1 MIVVL
6 EATGAVTL
14 YSGPDVVSKIF
25 VPNMAV
31 VQAPLPSRSFHSL
44 ITSPSTSR
52 FSESSFQI
60 RRSSLRVDTSTDMS
74 YFADASCVL
83 SPVPKAL
90 KMGSCVSLDESHVS
104 LEEIV
109 CIRDSAKKRLT
120 LEFNNGHMLRM
131 SLPEM
136 YTSLLG
142 HLKYYLYQDFV
153 ERCFF
158 T

>member
-6 EATGAVTL
+6 ESMGAVTL
-14 YSGPDVVSKIF
+14 YSGPDMVSKIF

-31 VQAPLPSRSFHSL
+31 VQAPLPARSFHSL

-83 SPVPKAL
+83 SPVPKSI
-90 KMGSCVSLDESHVS
+90 KMGSCISLDESQVN

-109 CIRDSAKKRLT
+109 CLRDSAKKRLT
-120 LEFNNGHMLRM
+120 IEFNNGHMLRL

-142 HLKYYLYQDFV
+142 QLKFLN
-153 ERCFF
+153 
-158 T
+158 

>member
-1 MIVVL
+1 LQDLPMIVVL

-25 VPNMAV
+25 VPNMAA
-31 VQAPLPSRSFHSL
+31 VQAPLPARSFHSL

-60 RRSSLRVDTSTDMS
+60 RRSSLRVDTSVDVS

-83 SPVPKAL
+83 SPVPKSL
-90 KMGSCVSLDESHVS
+90 KMGSCISLEESQVN

-109 CIRDSAKKRLT
+109 CLRDSAKKRLT

-142 HLKYYLYQDFV
+142 QLKFLISI
-153 ERCFF
+153 FF
-158 T
+158 

>member
-31 VQAPLPSRSFHSL
+31 VQTPLPARSFHSL

-60 RRSSLRVDTSTDMS
+60 RRSSLRVDTSTDIS

-83 SPVPKAL
+83 SPVPKSL
-90 KMGSCVSLDESHVS
+90 KMGSCISLDESHVN

-109 CIRDSAKKRLT
+109 CLRDSAKKRLT

-142 HLKYYLYQDFV
+142 QLNFLI
-153 ERCFF
+153 
-158 T
+158 